1 VFSFPEPP
9 LKEIAAY
16 IRRDSRDAARRVT
29 SAIRA
34 RVATLSSMSQ
44 RGRISDSDNALEM
57 VFAPWPYVAVYEIID
72 DTVYIEGIRHT
83 SRETWRRY

>member
-1 VFSFPEPP
+1 MKVVWTEGAKED

-16 IRRDSRDAARRVT
+16 IRKDSRDAARRVT

-44 RGRISDSDNALEM
+44 RGRISDSDDALEM
-57 VFAPWPYVAVYEIID
+57 VFAP
-72 DTVYIEGIRHT
+72 
-83 SRETWRRY
+83 